1 MEERQ
6 IVMLITGTME
16 EGPQARTRYSQGNR
30 CSSAASKGG
39 TARPTPDFYLFEA
52 HQASILQN
60 SLITNVCYLS

>member
-16 EGPQARTRYSQGNR
+16 EGPQARTRYSQGNT
-30 CSSAASKGG
+30 SKASKGG